1 MRPRPGVDLPE
12 MGATAQLSLRSD
24 PSEFRRLVSFAEGF
38 GCSRSLPSG
47 ERARLL
53 IILEELFTNIVKHG
67 YDNATRSG
75 RIEVALAFDGER
87 IEIEFSDDGR
97 PFDPLS
103 ASLSNLDLP
112 AAQREIGGLGLQ
124 ILRFLTDDAKH
135 FRRDDRNYLT
145 LIRNI
150 ARPE

>member
-12 MGATAQLSLRSD
+12 LGVTAQLNLRSD

-38 GCSRSLPSG
+38 GCSRNLPSG

-53 IILEELFTNIVKHG
+53 IILEELFTNVIKHS
-67 YDNATRSG
+67 YDNVTRSG

-124 ILRFLTDDAKH
+124 ILRSLTDDAKYT
-135 FRRDDRNYLT
+135 RRGDRNYLT

-150 ARPE
+150 TRPE